1 MLMNKIKRLFTEEMV
16 IVFLTLI
23 LLGCSYGSL
32 VYQYLSP
39 PPGKVFLGSVGFPL
53 DFFSNMTVFQ
63 AGRDGQIPVTARMTS
78 TLVGSSS
85 YFKVIYSLLGYMSR
99 FFPVNPTIFFHLT
112 RFALSV
118 GLIVVSYWLIQKI
131 LPKKEWR
138 IAAFGLAF
146 FSTAITVSR
155 YDKLTDYW
163 TPLAVFNRSAYY
175 QHYLAGFIL
184 IILTL
189 IFLARLLE
197 TSKTKFL
204 ILSCISGFL
213 ASAVHPPVTATLLL
227 TFPFYVLAETVLS
240 KKFPLKKIAYLSFF
254 SLVSLIPFYYFWR
267 ISNQLP
273 WCLITKVE
281 KEFDLSPYIG
291 AADFFLGIGPTLILG
306 LIGAVM
312 VIRKNDTLGRLLAPW
327 SVVYIIG
334 FYLLSKISGFNSV
347 RFLQTPFFVFLGILS
362 VYPLWYLAKQKVKTF
377 YLLTFLVIFLSL
389 LSFRSNLSLSG
400 HFKVIY
406 PYIFAKPEFVEAV
419 DWLGKNSSYN
429 QIVLANGTSGLLIA
443 ALAGN
448 MPYISLQAQQLDYYQ
463 ELMKNSD
470 NFLKGLLKEKDAR
483 EFIAKEGISFVF
495 AEYTLPYSFLKPVF
509 SNSDTIIYSP

>member
-1 MLMNKIKRLFTEEMV
+1 MKKLKCLLSEEIV

-23 LLGCSYGSL
+23 LLGCSYGPL
-32 VYQYLSP
+32 VYQYLFP
-39 PPGKVFLGSVGFPL
+39 PPGKVFLGSLGYPV

-63 AGRDGQIPVTARMTS
+63 EGRAGQIPITARMTS

-85 YFKVIYSLLGYMSR
+85 YFKVIYSLLGFLSR

-112 RFALSV
+112 RFVLSV
-118 GLIVVSYWLIQKI
+118 GLIIASYWLIQKI
-131 LPKKEWR
+131 FPKKEWR
-138 IAAFGLAF
+138 ISAFSLAF

-163 TPLAVFNRSAYY
+163 SPLAVFHRSAYF
-175 QHYLAGFIL
+175 QHYLAGYIL

-204 ILSCISGFL
+204 ILSCISGLL
-213 ASAVHPPVTATLLL
+213 ASAIHPPVIATLFL
-227 TFPFYVLAETVLS
+227 TFPFYVLAETILS
-240 KKFPLKKIAYLSFF
+240 KKFPLKKIAYLSIF

-273 WCLITKVE
+273 WSLITKVE

-291 AADFFLGIGPTLILG
+291 AVDFLLGIGPTLILG

-334 FYLLSKISGFNSV
+334 FYFLGKIAGFNGV

-362 VYPLWYLAKQKVKTF
+362 VYPLWYLSREKVKAF
-377 YLLTFLVIFLSL
+377 YLLTALTIFLSL
-389 LSFRSNLSLSG
+389 LTFRPNLLLFK
-400 HFKVIY
+400 HFQRIY
-406 PYIFAKPEFVEAV
+406 PYIYSKPEFVAGL
-419 DWLGKNSSYN
+419 DWLAKNSSYN
-429 QIVLANGTSGLLIA
+429 QTVLANETYGLLIA
-443 ALAGN
+443 GLSGN

-463 ELMKNSD
+463 DLIKNSD
-470 NFLKGLLKEKDAR
+470 DFLKGILKEKEAR

-495 AEYTLPYSFLKPVF
+495 TEYTLPYSFLKPVF
-509 SNSDTIIYSP
+509 YNSDIIIYSP